1 MGGAIGFGLPAS
13 VGAAIGA
20 PGRKVITLEGDGSA
34 MYTLQALW
42 SMAREQLDVT
52 MIIFANRSYNI
63 LRGELAAV
71 GAGTPGQRATDMLT
85 LDRPNLDWQSIARG
99 HGVEAGQATTLD
111 ELAAQLRRGL
121 ASSGPYLIELV
132 F

>member
-1 MGGAIGFGLPAS
+1 MTRFWQFIFDFCNEGYSCVLGWGMTGVVVVL
-13 VGAAIGA
+13 
-20 PGRKVITLEGDGSA
+20 VII
-34 MYTLQALW
+34 
-42 SMAREQLDVT
+42 V
-52 MIIFANRSYNI
+52 
-63 LRGELAAV
+63 GELAAV

-111 ELAAQLRRGL
+111 ELAVQLQRGL